1 MGMYGSPDLNQKEEL
16 KKGMIY
22 CKTCG
27 KEIAKIATICPGC
40 GAKVTVPIYKK
51 WWFYVIILVIIGAA
65 SSSPSTNTIQTGGNV
80 NTNNTQVNDS
90 STEENKT
97 PVQKKEK
104 FTLESHSGAYDELGF
119 GFYIEGTI
127 RNNTD
132 KDYSYVQVTF
142 NTYDKDGAQLGT
154 ALANISNLEANGVWR
169 YKAMATSDN
178 IASYKLAEITG
189 W

>member
-1 MGMYGSPDLNQKEEL
+1 MGAYGSPELNQIEEL

-22 CKTCG
+22 CKICG
-27 KEIAKIATICPGC
+27 KEIAKNAKACPNC
-40 GAKVTVPIYKK
+40 GAKASRPLYKK
-51 WWFYVIILVIIGAA
+51 WWFWIIIVVIIASASA
-65 SSSPSTNTIQTGGNV
+65 SSNPVDNTI
-80 NTNNTQVNDS
+80 NTSGILDNNSPQVQED
-90 STEENKT
+90 TKT
-97 PVQKKEK
+97 PIQKKEK
-104 FTLESHSGAYDELGF
+104 FTLESHSGAYDSLGF
-119 GFYIEGTI
+119 AFYIEGTI

-154 ALANISNLEANGVWR
+154 AFANISNLEANGIWR
-169 YKAMATSDN
+169 YKAMATADN